1 MTLFAFRG
9 VKSHGWTFYDHIKK
23 QNSPVFSVKI
33 GSVSMLSIPIQDP
46 RTNVQDQGY
55 LNLLPLNSDLLK
67 YFIKPETCLLI
78 EEVRSEIILNS
89 SESI

>member
-1 MTLFAFRG
+1 
-9 VKSHGWTFYDHIKK
+9 
-23 QNSPVFSVKI
+23 
-33 GSVSMLSIPIQDP
+33 MLSIPIQDP

-55 LNLLPLNSDLLK
+55 LNLLPLNSDLFK